1 MTIFFY
7 YPTLELLFIYPTF
20 YSLKILFYT
29 QPFSLR
35 CYPPP
40 PPPPPAINNDQQ
52 ANVLIQFCV
61 CVVFIRCFNFNGHD
75 RFLVQQVD
83 DATVAH
89 VRCHLNATS
98 IFKKPYRR
106 KRRPETSQIPRLRPR
121 VRHCVGDLTLEV
133 KSCTWVPRI
142 TLLPRPQPSAN
153 CSRACVVP

>member
-1 MTIFFY
+1 
-7 YPTLELLFIYPTF
+7 
-20 YSLKILFYT
+20 
-29 QPFSLR
+29 
-35 CYPPP
+35 
-40 PPPPPAINNDQQ
+40 
-52 ANVLIQFCV
+52 
-61 CVVFIRCFNFNGHD
+61 VVFIRCFNFNGHD

-121 VRHCVGDLTLEV
+121 VRHCVGDPTLEV

-153 CSRACVVP
+153 CSRACVVPWWWMRKLLHICQRNAQNDWRSVSIVENKSDMLNCRLEQRLFTLSQMRVSSHTMSLVKYHR